1 VKVTHPESG
10 FTGPVVIGPLALDF
24 RAGVA
29 HAEGISPALRSYLQ
43 VAGHT
48 LTADTVPAAS
58 GSPAFPA
65 GPVTADWTG
74 KQLDAYAVEHGI
86 DLAGATRKAD
96 KVAAI
101 GAAASTTVP
110 DGSTGAVVDLATTPT
125 DDPA

>member
-1 VKVTHPESG
+1 MKVTHPDLS

-24 RAGVA
+24 RAGA
-29 HAEGISPALRSYLQ
+29 ASAEDISPALRSYLQ
-43 VAGHT
+43 VAGYT
-48 LTADTVPAAS
+48 VTADPAPPRAY
-58 GSPAFPA
+58 PE
-65 GPVTADWTG
+65 GPVTEGWSG
-74 KQLDAYAVEHGI
+74 KQLDAYASEHGI

-125 DDPA
+125 ADPA